1 MGKPQEERIL
11 QKYSRKEIGNFVS
24 QYSSLPFDFSSRQ
37 YARNCN
43 LGIDAFKAM
52 IAISIIHC
60 IVDDKTVDILEQKA
74 VLAAYQHH
82 DIQDLSVK
90 SVKRQYDNLR
100 AHRKNFN
107 FSDEETTALIMKYA
121 LSPLPKKDF
130 CKDEGITIALF
141 DRTFVRGI
149 SICLVTDDIVS
160 SLQTKSALHSSDPSS
175 VERLYQK
182 LFQARS
188 SYKEAHEI
196 T

>member
-1 MGKPQEERIL
+1 MGKLQENRVL
-11 QKYSRKEIGNFVS
+11 QKYSRREIGNFVS
-24 QYSSLPFDFSSRQ
+24 RYSSLPFDFSSRQ
-37 YARNCN
+37 YASDCK

-52 IAISIIHC
+52 IAISISHC

-74 VLAAYQHH
+74 ALAAYQHH

-107 FSDEETTALIMKYA
+107 FSDEETTDLIMKYA

-130 CKDEGITIALF
+130 CKVEGITIDLF

-175 VERLYQK
+175 VKKLYQR
-182 LFQARS
+182 LFQARN
-188 SYKEAHEI
+188 SYREAHKI

>member
-1 MGKPQEERIL
+1 MGKLQEDRVL
-11 QKYSRKEIGNFVS
+11 QKYSRREIWNFVS
-24 QYSSLPFDFSSRQ
+24 EYSSLPFDFSSRQ
-37 YARNCN
+37 YASDCK

-52 IAISIIHC
+52 IAISISHC

-100 AHRKNFN
+100 ALRKNFN
-107 FSDEETTALIMKYA
+107 FSDEETTDLIMKYA

-130 CKDEGITIALF
+130 CKVEGITIDLF

-149 SICLVTDDIVS
+149 SSCLVTDDIVS
-160 SLQTKSALHSSDPSS
+160 SLQAKSTLHYSDTSS
-175 VERLYQK
+175 VEKLYQR
-182 LFQARS
+182 LFQARNI
-188 SYKEAHEI
+188 YREAHKI

>member
-1 MGKPQEERIL
+1 MGKQQQERIL
-11 QKYSRKEIGNFVS
+11 QKYSRKEIGNFVF

-37 YARNCN
+37 YVSDCK
-43 LGIDAFKAM
+43 LSIGAFKAM
-52 IAISIIHC
+52 IAISISHC

-100 AHRKNFN
+100 NYRKNFD
-107 FSDEETTALIMKYA
+107 FSDEETTDLIMKYA
-121 LSPLPKKDF
+121 LSPLTKKDF
-130 CKDEGITIALF
+130 CKDEGVTIALF

-149 SICLVTDDIVS
+149 SSCLVTDDIVS
-160 SLQTKSALHSSDPSS
+160 SLQAKSALHSSDPSS

-182 LFQARS
+182 LFQARN
-188 SYKEAHEI
+188 SYREAHKI